1 MKPINRYIK
10 GKFSVAGTYSDKILL
25 FDVDDTLIR
34 SDIRVYVKKDG
45 KDIKTLTSS
54 EYNSYRLKPGESF
67 DYREFCDEEVLN
79 KRSVFLKY
87 WDTLK
92 REYAKGTH
100 IGILSARQNHDMF
113 HRFFINHGID
123 IKNELIFTI
132 SDPSL
137 GIKGETIEDQ
147 KAYVVGMLSKWGYK
161 TIVFFDDNEV
171 NLKTA
176 KKLEGKYDIKV
187 ITVKA

>member
-1 MKPINRYIK
+1 MKQISDFIHS
-10 GKFSVAGTYSDKILL
+10 KFSVAGTYSNKILL
-25 FDVDDTLIR
+25 FDVDDTLLH
-34 SDIRVYVKKDG
+34 SDIKVYVKKDG
-45 KDIKTLTSS
+45 KDIKSLSS
-54 EYNSYRLKPGESF
+54 AEYNHYRLKPGESF

-79 KRSVFLKY
+79 NRFVFLKY

-100 IGILSARQNHDMF
+100 IGILSARKNHDMF
-113 HRFFINHGID
+113 HRFFIKHGID

-132 SDPSL
+132 SDDSL
-137 GIKGETIEDQ
+137 DIKGDTIEDR
-147 KAYVVGMLSKWGYK
+147 KAYVIGKLSKWGYK

-176 KKLEGKYDIKV
+176 KKLENKFDIKV